1 VGELLVDHSA
11 HFEVQG
17 DDGSP
22 KRLRERRSIF
32 IFLIEIRDEDLCAP
46 DRVGRAL
53 QVPFNLD
60 CLLAIHD
67 APFAPLGAVSYV
79 FE

>member
-1 VGELLVDHSA
+1 MRWWNEAAFQLFRRASL
-11 HFEVQG
+11 
-17 DDGSP
+17 
-22 KRLRERRSIF
+22 KRHLRRSPA
-32 IFLIEIRDEDLCAP
+32 LSTLCAP